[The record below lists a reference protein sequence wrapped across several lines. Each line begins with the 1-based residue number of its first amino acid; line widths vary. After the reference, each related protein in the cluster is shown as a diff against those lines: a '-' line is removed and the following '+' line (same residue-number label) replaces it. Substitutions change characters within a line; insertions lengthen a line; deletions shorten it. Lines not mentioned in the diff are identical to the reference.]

1 MAYFDA
7 SSAMP
12 TRQEVIDEI
21 VRYMGDDFGNP
32 ASIHGWGS
40 APKRGMER
48 AREEIG
54 HLINARPEEI
64 LFTSGATES
73 INLAL
78 RGSLPHI
85 EKVRRKVVTSA
96 ADHRS
101 VTATASALANSGY
114 EVIILEVDKYGVIDL
129 GKADRVIGDDT
140 ALISIPFA
148 SSEVGSIQPY
158 EEIAEMARRS
168 GSLLHV
174 DLTMAAFQE
183 PMDVARIGMDLAT
196 LSSNDLLGPKGV
208 GALYVRS
215 GVKMTPVLR
224 GGGQE
229 RGLRSGS
236 ENVAGI
242 VGMGAAACICRERIG
257 EVRDHLFELRDS
269 LRRGLLQIEGSHL
282 NGHPTHRLP
291 NNLNIRFD
299 YIEGESMLMLLDM
312 NGIGVGTGSAC
323 SSKTLE
329 ASPTLLSMGLPHEKA
344 HGSMQI
350 TLNPLNTGEEADHM
364 VDVMPGIVSDLRA
377 MSPLYNKEDRA

>member
-1 MAYFDA
+1 MVYFDA

-21 VRYMGDDFGNP
+21 VQYMRDDFGNP

-54 HLINARPEEI
+54 KLINAMPEEI
-64 LFTSGATES
+64 IFTSGATES

-85 EKVRRKVVTSA
+85 EKGRKRVVTSA
-96 ADHRS
+96 VDHQS
-101 VTATASALANSGY
+101 VRATASALANSGY
-114 EVIILEVDKYGVIDL
+114 EVIDLEVDNNGVIEL
-129 GKADRVIGDDT
+129 EKADRVIGDDT
-140 ALISIPFA
+140 ALVSIPFA
-148 SSEVGSIQPY
+148 SPEVGSIQPY
-158 EEIAEMARRS
+158 QELAEMARRS
-168 GSLLHV
+168 GSLLHM

-183 PMDVARIGMDLAT
+183 PIDVARIGIDLAT

-208 GALYVRS
+208 GALYVRR

-224 GGGQE
+224 GGGHE

-242 VGMGAAACICRERIG
+242 VGMGAAARICRERMG
-257 EVRDHLFELRDS
+257 EVRKHLLGLRERLGS
-269 LRRGLLQIEGSHL
+269 GLLKIEGSHL

-291 NNLNIRFD
+291 NNFNIRFD

-323 SSKTLE
+323 SSKNLE
-329 ASPTLLSMGLPHEKA
+329 ASHTLLSMGLPHEKA

-350 TLNPLNTGEEADHM
+350 TLNPLNTKEEVDHLI
-364 VDVMPGIVSDLRA
+364 DVMPGIVSDLRA
-377 MSPLYNKEDRA
+377 MSPLYNKEEGA

>member
-1 MAYFDA
+1 MVYFDA

-21 VRYMGDDFGNP
+21 VLYMRDDFGNP

-54 HLINARPEEI
+54 KLINAMPEEI
-64 LFTSGATES
+64 IFTSGATES

-85 EKVRRKVVTSA
+85 GKRRKKVVTSA
-96 ADHRS
+96 VDHQS
-101 VTATASALANSGY
+101 VRATASALANSGY
-114 EVIILEVDKYGVIDL
+114 EVIDLEVDNYGVIELD
-129 GKADRVIGDDT
+129 KANRVIGDDI
-140 ALISIPFA
+140 ALVSIPFA
-148 SSEVGSIQPY
+148 SPEVGSIQPY
-158 EEIAEMARRS
+158 EEIAEMASRS
-168 GSLLHV
+168 GSLIHM

-183 PMDVARIGMDLAT
+183 PIDVNRIGIDLAT

-208 GALYVRS
+208 GALYVRN

-224 GGGQE
+224 GGGHE

-242 VGMGAAACICRERIG
+242 VGMGAAARICRERMG
-257 EVRDHLFELRDS
+257 EVRQHLYGLRDRLGS
-269 LRRGLLQIEGSHL
+269 GLLQVEGSHL

-312 NGIGVGTGSAC
+312 NGIAVGTGSAC
-323 SSKTLE
+323 SSKNLE
-329 ASPTLLSMGLPHEKA
+329 ASHTLLSMGLPHEKA

-350 TLNPLNTGEEADHM
+350 TLNPLNTKEEVDHLI
-364 VDVMPGIVSDLRA
+364 DVMPGIVSDLRA
-377 MSPLYNKEDRA
+377 MSPLYNKEEGA